1 MGKEISMIGHP
12 ITIYKNKEDGRILI
26 QPKMGNAVIYDDG
39 QVLVLGAG
47 IISMNWYHD
56 KEEKKKWKK
65 LVEVK

>member
-1 MGKEISMIGHP
+1 MICHP
-12 ITIYKNKEDGRILI
+12 LTVYQHKKDGRILI

-56 KEEKKKWKK
+56 KDEKKKWKK
-65 LVEVK
+65 LVDIK